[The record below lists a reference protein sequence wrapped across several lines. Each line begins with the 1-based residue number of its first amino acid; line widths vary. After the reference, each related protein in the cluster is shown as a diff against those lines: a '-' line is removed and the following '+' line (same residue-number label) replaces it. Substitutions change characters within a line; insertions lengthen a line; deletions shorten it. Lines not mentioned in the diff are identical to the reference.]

1 VKKPVFKVYLTAL
14 ILFSSLFFSC
24 GDDTV
29 YVGIS
34 ASGVPVS
41 MLGDILKQHPLPEGF
56 RAADNKTEGTEYS
69 ISLESRFT
77 TLNEISGGRTAGQ
90 LPESVIIS
98 GEWYAP
104 AAGLLDFG
112 TDTDKTVYGEE
123 DFVPLNSISL
133 PEKALPV
140 NGLFPGDPD
149 YPGLRITELKISPEG
164 KSGKDK
170 DMILSQWLESLPSFL
185 PEKKEDRPVITWI
198 GAAGD
203 IMVQRGVEN
212 ILLSGKKGIDR
223 VFSDTLPV
231 LREQDLMLGNL
242 EGSITLSWSKTPKS
256 YNFKFRPE
264 VLPVLHRAG
273 FDYLS
278 LTNNHIYDYGKR
290 GFTDSIK
297 YMKASPV
304 ATSGAGMNIA
314 EAQKYWETRA
324 GRVKVRVLSVG
335 AYPRENNGFDG
346 RTQASV
352 TSSRP
357 GILFAGPLADEAV
370 RNMVSPD
377 TFDIVF
383 VHGGREWTYKPTEEQ
398 KKLYRGYIDMGADL
412 VIGSH
417 PHVLQGIEARNG
429 GLIAYSMGNFIFPG
443 MESMAHAEESLIL
456 SVGVFE
462 GSIRYV
468 ILHPVRISGR
478 TISLDKSPESVKRIV
493 YLSRNLN

>member
-1 VKKPVFKVYLTAL
+1 MKKLIFKAYLTAI

-24 GDDTV
+24 GNDAVT
-29 YVGIS
+29 VGIS
-34 ASGVPVS
+34 ASKAPIS
-41 MLGDILKQHPLPEGF
+41 KLKDIIKQHPLPEGF
-56 RAADNKTEGTEYS
+56 MITEDTTGKPEYS
-69 ISLESRFT
+69 ISIESRFT
-77 TLNEISGGRTAGQ
+77 TLKEISGERTAGK
-90 LPESVIIS
+90 LPESIVIS

-104 AAGLLDFG
+104 ASDLLDFR
-112 TDTDKTVYGEE
+112 TYTDKTPYNEK
-123 DFVPLNSISL
+123 DFVPLKSISL

-164 KSGKDK
+164 KSGNDK
-170 DMILSQWLESLPSFL
+170 DRLISQWLESLPAFL
-185 PEKKEDRPVITWI
+185 PEKKENGPVITWI
-198 GAAGD
+198 GATGD
-203 IMVQRGVEN
+203 IMVQRGVED
-212 ILLSGKKGIDR
+212 ILLSGEKGIDR
-223 VFSDTLPV
+223 IFSDTLPV

-242 EGSITLSWSKTPKS
+242 EGSITLSWSKTLKS

-264 VLPVLHRAG
+264 VLPVLHKAG

-278 LTNNHIYDYGKR
+278 LTNNHIYDYGEK
-290 GFTDSIK
+290 GFKDSIK
-297 YMKASPV
+297 YIKTSPI

-314 EAQKYWETRA
+314 EAQQYWETRA

-352 TSSRP
+352 TLSRP

-370 RNMVSPD
+370 RNMVSPH

-398 KKLYRGYIDMGADL
+398 KKLYRGYVDMGADL

-417 PHVLQGIEARNG
+417 PHVLQGIEAWKG

-478 TISLDKSPESVKRIV
+478 TISLDRSPGSVKRIV